1 MIGYVMVGTNDLER
15 ASRFYD
21 ALLASLA
28 LVRVESDP
36 DYVAYAPQAAPD
48 AIEFYVTRPF
58 DRQPAHHGNGS
69 MIAFSAKSRA
79 IVDRFH
85 EIGLQNGGRDEGA
98 PGPRPPDAPRDE
110 QVDDEPIDDEPIDD
124 EPVDDEQVYYAYV
137 RDLDGNKICVFH
149 DGTNA

>member
-15 ASRFYD
+15 ASRFYE
-21 ALLASLA
+21 ALLEPLA

-36 DYVAYAPQAAPD
+36 DYVAYAPKVAPD
-48 AIEFYVTRPF
+48 AIEFYVNRRF
-58 DRQPAHHGNGS
+58 DRQPTHHGNGS

-98 PGPRPPDAPRDE
+98 PGPRPLDAPRDE
-110 QVDDEPIDDEPIDD
+110 
-124 EPVDDEQVYYAYV
+124 PVDYEQVYYAYV
-137 RDLDGNKICVFH
+137 WDLDGNKICVFNEVI
-149 DGTNA
+149 NA

>member
-1 MIGYVMVGTNDLER
+1 
-15 ASRFYD
+15 
-21 ALLASLA
+21 
-28 LVRVESDP
+28 
-36 DYVAYAPQAAPD
+36 
-48 AIEFYVTRPF
+48 
-58 DRQPAHHGNGS
+58 

-110 QVDDEPIDDEPIDD
+110 PIDD

>member
-21 ALLASLA
+21 AFLESLA

-69 MIAFSAKSRA
+69 MIAFSAKSRV

-98 PGPRPPDAPRDE
+98 PGPRQPDAPRDRP
-110 QVDDEPIDDEPIDD
+110 VDY
-124 EPVDDEQVYYAYV
+124 EPVDDELVYYAYV

>member
-1 MIGYVMVGTNDLER
+1 
-15 ASRFYD
+15 
-21 ALLASLA
+21 
-28 LVRVESDP
+28 
-36 DYVAYAPQAAPD
+36 
-48 AIEFYVTRPF
+48 
-58 DRQPAHHGNGS
+58 

-110 QVDDEPIDDEPIDD
+110 PVDDEPVDD

>member
-15 ASRFYD
+15 AGRFYD
-21 ALLASLA
+21 ALLEPLA

-36 DYVAYAPQAAPD
+36 VYLAYAPQAAPD
-48 AIEFYVTRPF
+48 AIEFYVTLPF

-69 MIAFSAKSRA
+69 MLAFSAKSRV

-85 EIGLQNGGRDEGA
+85 EIGLQNGGRDEGS
-98 PGPRPPDAPRDE
+98 PGPRPL
-110 QVDDEPIDDEPIDD
+110 DEPDDY
-124 EPVDDEQVYYAYV
+124 EQVYYAYV

-149 DGTNA
+149 AGTNA

>member
-1 MIGYVMVGTNDLER
+1 MVGTNDLER
-15 ASRFYD
+15 AGRFYD
-21 ALLASLA
+21 ALLEPLA

-36 DYVAYAPQAAPD
+36 VYLAYAPQAAPD
-48 AIEFYVTRPF
+48 AIEFYVTLPF

-69 MIAFSAKSRA
+69 MLAFSAKSRV

-98 PGPRPPDAPRDE
+98 PGPRPLDAPLDE
-110 QVDDEPIDDEPIDD
+110 TDDY
-124 EPVDDEQVYYAYV
+124 EQVYYAYV

-149 DGTNA
+149 AGTNA

>member
-15 ASRFYD
+15 AGRFYD
-21 ALLASLA
+21 ALLEPLA

-36 DYVAYAPQAAPD
+36 VYLAYAPQAAPD
-48 AIEFYVTRPF
+48 AIEFYVTLPF

-69 MIAFSAKSRA
+69 MLAFSAKSRV

-98 PGPRPPDAPRDE
+98 PGPRPLDAPL
-110 QVDDEPIDDEPIDD
+110 DEPDDY
-124 EPVDDEQVYYAYV
+124 EQVYYAYV
-137 RDLDGNKICVFH
+137 RDLDGNKICVFNA
-149 DGTNA
+149 GTNA

>member
-15 ASRFYD
+15 AGRFYD
-21 ALLASLA
+21 ALLEPLA

-36 DYVAYAPQAAPD
+36 VYLAYAPQAAPD
-48 AIEFYVTRPF
+48 AIEFYVTLPF

-69 MIAFSAKSRA
+69 MLAFSAKSRV

-98 PGPRPPDAPRDE
+98 PGPRPLDAPL
-110 QVDDEPIDDEPIDD
+110 DEPDDY
-124 EPVDDEQVYYAYV
+124 EQVYYAYV
-137 RDLDGNKICVFH
+137 RELDGNKICVFH
-149 DGTNA
+149 AGTNA

>member
-15 ASRFYD
+15 AGRFYD
-21 ALLASLA
+21 ALLEPLA

-36 DYVAYAPQAAPD
+36 VYLAYAPQAAPD
-48 AIEFYVTRPF
+48 AIEFYVTLPF

-69 MIAFSAKSRA
+69 MLAFSAKSRV

-98 PGPRPPDAPRDE
+98 PGPRPLDAPL
-110 QVDDEPIDDEPIDD
+110 DEPDDY
-124 EPVDDEQVYYAYV
+124 EQVYYAYV
-137 RDLDGNKICVFH
+137 RDLDGNKICVFNEVI
-149 DGTNA
+149 NA

>member
-15 ASRFYD
+15 AGRFYD
-21 ALLASLA
+21 ALLEPLA

-36 DYVAYAPQAAPD
+36 VYLAYAPQAAPD
-48 AIEFYVTRPF
+48 AIEFYVTLPF

-69 MIAFSAKSRA
+69 MLAFSAKSRV

-98 PGPRPPDAPRDE
+98 PGPRPLDAPL
-110 QVDDEPIDDEPIDD
+110 DEPDDY
-124 EPVDDEQVYYAYV
+124 EQVYYAYV
-137 RDLDGNKICVFH
+137 RDLDGNKICVFQA
-149 DGTNA
+149 GTKA